1 MIMFSR
7 FFAGRGEATAVP
19 EGPPDTR
26 IYAIGDIHGR
36 LDLLQLLHGMI
47 ERDAAEV
54 EGKRKL
60 LIYLGDYVDRG
71 SSSCQVVDYL
81 LGDPLPQFDIIR
93 LRGNHEEMLLSFLDD
108 PEFAPMWMINGGEA
122 TLSSYGIGEMQG
134 ETIEQRNRN
143 IQAALKERLPRAHV
157 EFFHSLGLH
166 HVAGDYLFVHAG
178 VLPGVALEEQVV
190 EDLLWIRGEFIKS
203 DADHGKC
210 VVHGH
215 TVVDEP
221 EIRENRI
228 AIDTGAYFS
237 NILSCL
243 VLDGGERR
251 FLQT

>member
-1 MIMFSR
+1 MFSR
-7 FFAGRGEATAVP
+7 FFAGRGAAPAAP

-36 LDLLQLLHGMI
+36 LDLLKNLHGMI
-47 ERDAAEV
+47 ERDAAEL

-71 SSSCQVVDYL
+71 SSSRQVVDYL
-81 LGDPLPQFDIIR
+81 LGDPLPQFDIIL
-93 LRGNHEEMLLSFLDD
+93 LRGNHEEMMLSFLDD
-108 PEFAPMWMINGGEA
+108 PEIAPMWMINGGEA
-122 TLSSYGIGEMQG
+122 TLASYGIGEIQG
-134 ETIEQRNRN
+134 ETIERRNRN
-143 IQAALKERLPRAHV
+143 IQTALKERLPRSHV
-157 EFFHSLGLH
+157 EFLYRLGLH

-178 VLPGVALEEQVV
+178 VAPGVALKEQVV
-190 EDLLWIRGEFIKS
+190 EDLLWIREAFINS

-215 TVVDEP
+215 TVVAEP
-221 EIRENRI
+221 EIRDNRI
-228 AIDTGAYFS
+228 AIDTGAYYS

-243 VLDGGERR
+243 VVDGGERR